1 MKINYDVHLGE
12 FPKEIQEDDFLV
24 KDELRVDRSAP
35 KLLFDTLLYKLSY
48 HRFADFDSD
57 PSSASGFG

>member
-1 MKINYDVHLGE
+1 MEINHDVHLGE

-35 KLLFDTLLYKLSY
+35 KLFFDTLLYKLSY
-48 HRFADFDSD
+48 HRFADFDVS
-57 PSSASGFG
+57 PPYTSGFG